1 MTHNHVIR
9 IKYNGDN
16 AILEIDGVTMVTN
29 TNVASLIEASI
40 RTFAT
45 EWLMKVED
53 DVFVSPTDDTMRI
66 VIRSNDN
73 NEVKFVIEE

>member
-1 MTHNHVIR
+1 MAHNHVIR

-16 AILEIDGVTMVTN
+16 AILEIDGAAMTISISI
-29 TNVASLIEASI
+29 ASLIESSI

-53 DVFVSPTDDTMRI
+53 GVFISPAEDSLRI
-66 VIRSNDN
+66 KIRGGE
-73 NEVKFVIEE
+73 NEVTFEVEE